1 MNSVFSN
8 IWFTI
13 VEEFSDIPD
22 MTEATRIVLRLSMA
36 IVLGAAI
43 GYEREHQGK
52 DAGLRTHMLVSL
64 GAAIFVLVPLQSG
77 MPAAEVSRV
86 VQGIIAGI
94 GFLGAGAIIKIDKDR
109 EIQGLTTAASIWVAA
124 AVGIAAGMGR
134 EAMAVVSTLISIF
147 ILSVLGRLGKKI
159 G

>member
-1 MNSVFSN
+1 
-8 IWFTI
+8 
-13 VEEFSDIPD
+13 